1 MAAIIAQSFAYQA
14 PRSQDELLDLLSS
27 EESVR
32 LLAGGTD
39 LMVEMRA
46 GLTRPRLVVD
56 IKTVEG
62 YGDITWDAGSGLRIG
77 PGVTINQLI
86 GDPQV
91 AQHYPLLVSCG
102 HDLASHQIR
111 NRATVVGN
119 IVNASPCAD
128 MAPGLLCT
136 RASAVVRSAARG
148 ERVVPL
154 SEFFTGV
161 KRTVLERDEVLAH
174 LLVPAETAGAHGG
187 YRKLKRIKGHDL
199 GIVGVAVWK
208 KDGALRLGISSAAPK
223 PLVVDGLD
231 ESASADDVVAAV
243 GQVISPIDDV
253 RCTADYRRHMV
264 GVFTRRL
271 LAEVA

>member
-1 MAAIIAQSFAYQA
+1 MAAIIAQSFAYRA
-14 PRSQDELLDLLSS
+14 PRSQDELLDLLGN

-46 GLTRPRLVVD
+46 GLTRPKMVVD
-56 IKTVEG
+56 IKQVQG
-62 YGDITWDAGSGLRIG
+62 YRDIGWDDENGLRIG
-77 PGVTINQLI
+77 PGVTINQLVN
-86 GDPQV
+86 DPGV
-91 AQHYPLLVSCG
+91 AQRYPLLAACG

-128 MAPGLLCT
+128 MAPGLLCLK
-136 RASAVVRSAARG
+136 ASAVVASPRG
-148 ERVVPL
+148 ERTVPL

-161 KRTVLERDEVLAH
+161 KRTVLERDEVLAY
-174 LLVPAETAGAHGG
+174 LSVPADAAQARGG

-208 KDGALRLGISSAAPK
+208 KEGALRLGISSAAPK
-223 PLVVDGLD
+223 PLVVDGLGED
-231 ESASADDVVAAV
+231 TPPDDVCAAV
-243 GQVISPIDDV
+243 RGVISPIDDV
-253 RCTADYRRHMV
+253 RCTADYRAHMV
-264 GVFTRRL
+264 QVFTRRL

>member
-1 MAAIIAQSFAYQA
+1 MAAIIAQSFMYRA
-14 PRSQDELLDLLSS
+14 PRSQDELLDLLAN

-39 LMVEMRA
+39 LMVEMRN
-46 GLTRPRLVVD
+46 GLTRPKLLAD
-56 IKTVEG
+56 IKGVEG
-62 YGDITWDAGSGLRIG
+62 YREITWDPDSGLRIG
-77 PGVTINQLI
+77 PGVTINQLV
-86 GDPQV
+86 GSPLV
-91 AQHYPLLVSCG
+91 AQHYPLLVACG

-119 IVNASPCAD
+119 VVNASPCAD

-136 RASAVVRSAARG
+136 RTSAVIRSARG
-148 ERVVPL
+148 ERVVPM

-161 KRTVLERDEVLAH
+161 KRTVLQPDEVLAH
-174 LLVPAETAGAHGG
+174 LLVPAETAGGGGG

-223 PLVVDGLD
+223 PLVVDGL
-231 ESASADDVVAAV
+231 SQSTSADDVVAAV
-243 GQVISPIDDV
+243 ARMISPIDDV
-253 RCTADYRRHMV
+253 RCTAEYRAHMAQ
-264 GVFTRRL
+264 VFTRRL

>member
-1 MAAIIAQSFAYQA
+1 MAAIIAQSFAYRA
-14 PRSQDELLDLLSS
+14 PRSQDELLDLLGS

-39 LMVEMRA
+39 LMVEMRN
-46 GLTRPRLVVD
+46 GLTRPELVVD
-56 IKTVEG
+56 IKQVDG
-62 YGDITWDAGSGLRIG
+62 YRDIGWDEGSGLRIG
-77 PGVTINQLI
+77 PGVTINQLL
-86 GDPQV
+86 GDPLV
-91 AQHYPLLVSCG
+91 AEHYPLLVSCG

-128 MAPGLLCT
+128 MAPGLLCS
-136 RASAVVRSAARG
+136 RASAVVRSVRG

-174 LLVPAETAGAHGG
+174 LLVPADTAGARGG

-223 PLVVDGLD
+223 PLVVDGLE

-243 GQVISPIDDV
+243 GAVISPIDDV

>member
-1 MAAIIAQSFAYQA
+1 MAAIIAQNFAYRA
-14 PRSQDELLDLLSS
+14 ARSQDELLELLSS
-27 EESVR
+27 QESVR

-46 GLTRPRLVVD
+46 GLTRPKLVVD
-56 IKTVEG
+56 IKTVDG
-62 YGDITWDAGSGLRIG
+62 FRDISWDERSGLRIG

-86 GDPQV
+86 GDPLV
-91 AQHYPLLVSCG
+91 AHHYPLLGSCG

-119 IVNASPCAD
+119 VVNASPCAD

-136 RASAVVRSAARG
+136 KASAVVRSVRG

-154 SEFFTGV
+154 SQFFTGV

-174 LLVPAETAGAHGG
+174 LLVPAETAGARGG

-199 GIVGVAVWK
+199 GIVGIAVWK
-208 KDGALRLGISSAAPK
+208 KDGAVRLGISSAAPK
-223 PLVVDGLD
+223 PLVVDGLS
-231 ESASADDVVAAV
+231 ESDGADDVASAVAAA
-243 GQVISPIDDV
+243 ISPIDDV
-253 RCTADYRRHMV
+253 RCTADYRAHMAQ
-264 GVFTRRL
+264 VFTRRL

>member
-1 MAAIIAQSFAYQA
+1 MAAIIAQSFAYRA
-14 PRSQDELLDLLSS
+14 PRSQDELLDLLAN

-39 LMVEMRA
+39 LMVEMRN

-56 IKTVEG
+56 IKGVEG
-62 YGDITWDAGSGLRIG
+62 YREISWDPASGLRIG
-77 PGVTINQLI
+77 PGVTINQLT
-86 GDPQV
+86 GHPLV
-91 AQHYPLLVSCG
+91 AQHYPLLVACG

-119 IVNASPCAD
+119 VVNASPCAD

-136 RASAVVRSAARG
+136 MASAVIRSARG
-148 ERVVPL
+148 ERVVPM

-161 KRTVLERDEVLAH
+161 KRTVLQPDEVLAH
-174 LLVPAETAGAHGG
+174 LLVPAETAGAGGG

-199 GIVGVAVWK
+199 GIVGVALWR

-223 PLVVDGLD
+223 PLVVDGL
-231 ESASADDVVAAV
+231 SQSTSADDVVAAV
-243 GQVISPIDDV
+243 ARTISPIDDV
-253 RCTADYRRHMV
+253 RCTAEYRAHMV
-264 GVFTRRL
+264 GLFTRRL